1 MGRHCRHALTQRT
14 YTDRQHGFT
23 LVETLISLVLISLV
37 MLSAAMAYQYF
48 TQNWQRNQSNFLDV
62 RENYRTWQL
71 VHQVTDAI
79 YPKVVFDDNQ
89 VPGFYFLGRDDGFTG
104 VASISAQDPSTSAV
118 FRIFREPN
126 QNNGF
131 RLVYEE
137 ATLGQQALQR
147 AGQTLPFN
155 FRRILIENAA
165 SISFRY
171 QGWQNIAVRSRAIAA
186 EGFEERIATPEWFSD
201 YDGMER
207 SLHPLAIE
215 INAAGVVWFITLPDS
230 AVAELSRYTSD
241 V

>member
-1 MGRHCRHALTQRT
+1 MGCHGRHALTQNSKGKP
-14 YTDRQHGFT
+14 QGFT

-48 TQNWQRNQSNFLDV
+48 TQNWQRNQTSFLDV

-71 VHQVTDAI
+71 VHEVTEAI
-79 YPKVVFDDNQ
+79 YPKVVLSDNE

-104 VASISAQDPSTSAV
+104 VASISAQDPNSSAV

-126 QNNGF
+126 QTNGY

-137 ATLGQQALQR
+137 AALGQQALRR

-155 FRRILIENAA
+155 FRRILIENAD
-165 SISFRY
+165 SIQFRY
-171 QGWQNIAVRSRAIAA
+171 QGWQNISVRSQAIAA
-186 EGFEERIATPEWFSD
+186 EGFEETVATPQWFD
-201 YDGMER
+201 EYDGMVR

-215 INAAGVVWFITLPDS
+215 INAAGVSWFITLPDS